1 MGSKEYRYNTFPS
14 GFPSFG
20 GEGKSERQ
28 KIFSIL
34 PCTVSQLLSAT
45 EHNDS
50 FFVRD
55 VKINQVSV
63 VGLNRKAEWTETNVV
78 YSVDDMTGP
87 PLDVKLWLNIE
98 NDDLNNCTIPSGS
111 YIKVQYRF
119 LIAFSIRPVKDLNEI
134 TSHMLEVIQAHLL
147 SDAGSYSRIKN
158 KSMTSTAI
166 NTSYANDPAT
176 AGFTANQR
184 KVFYLIK
191 NCHLAEGITL
201 QRLKT
206 LLEYLSPY
214 DIRSCLQFLI
224 NEGHIF
230 STIDE
235 NHFKSTYG

>member
-98 NDDLNNCTIPSGS
+98 
-111 YIKVQYRF
+111 QYRF